1 MSKTLANQIF
11 RKWKADLADKTRSWA
26 QVSENFDELFYT
38 LHMANID
45 MDIAESLIKEAAH
58 AHMPTR
64 SQTKRTYQGQLNK
77 RGKTL
82 DEFSTDWRD
91 GITNKTEQAFFTYYK
106 IDIDIEPQRKFGNM
120 SPQEYSRQ
128 RSYVDTFHEV
138 DMEAI
143 RAEHA
148 KILDEEYE
156 EIGGFDGN
164 ND

>member
-11 RKWKADLADKTRSWA
+11 RQWKADLAEKDKGWA
-26 QVSENFDELFYT
+26 QVLENFDELFYT
-38 LHMANID
+38 LHMAKID
-45 MDIAESLIKEAAH
+45 MDIAEALIKSAAI
-58 AHMPTR
+58 AHMPSR
-64 SQTKRTYQGQLNK
+64 SQAKRTYDFLPK
-77 RGKTL
+77 KIGKTFE
-82 DEFSTDWRD
+82 EFRSDWD
-91 GITNKTEQAFFTYYK
+91 NGITTKTEQAFFTYYK
-106 IDIDIEPQRKFGNM
+106 IDIDVEPQKKFGNM

-128 RSYVDTFHEV
+128 RSYADSFHEV
-138 DMEAI
+138 DLEAI